1 MTAPRKPRRQQQRA
15 IDTKRRIFDAAGL
28 VFVAKGYDG
37 ASVNDIIDAADT
49 SKGAFYRHYPDG
61 KLSLAQ
67 AIMENTLTMNGLKP
81 QRVKLQEVVDI
92 GLILAYRI
100 AREDTLLAA
109 LLLSFHKD
117 APDTYGTPW
126 PDWITFNTGQVAE
139 AQQRG
144 EVKSFINPAEQAY
157 QIAAAWSGVV
167 LMANNVDGHLG
178 GVEERV
184 SRLYKNLMLAIAN
197 PEVLPEVDFAAD
209 RGCRLYAAF
218 LEEQASKEFAR
229 E

>member
-61 KLSLAQ
+61 KMSLAQ
-67 AIMENTLTMNGLKP
+67 AVMENTLTMNGLKP
-81 QRVKLQEVVDI
+81 QKIKLQEVVDI
-92 GLILAYRI
+92 GLILAYRVVT
-100 AREDTLLAA
+100 EDTLLAA

-117 APDTYGTPW
+117 APDTFGTPW
-126 PDWITFNTGQVAE
+126 PDWIIFNTGQLTE

-144 EVKSFINPAEQAY
+144 EVKAFISPSEQAY
-157 QIAAAWSGVV
+157 QVAATWSGVV
-167 LMANNVDGHLG
+167 LTASAVDRHLHH
-178 GVEERV
+178 VEERV

-197 PEVLPEVDFAAD
+197 PEVLPEIDFSAD
-209 RGCRLYAAF
+209 RGRRLYKAF
-218 LEEQASKEFAR
+218 LEEQASKELAP